1 MGGAL
6 ARGLLRRVK
15 PPTGV
20 WSCREPDSNRNLSL
34 ILVSHPRG
42 AVQVQLRGIGWEK
55 MQHDIGRNLELV
67 AMMIAGTIHKQQDE
81 LSWIFLGQCGQKNLE
96 TFRIGRRHD
105 QIDASSVLLAD
116 WAIELYVFVNGLGC
130 NLR

>member
-42 AVQVQLRGIGWEK
+42 AVQFIWGDKIGVFGDTGIWSETWSYQSEYPHAAPAKACRETAGCLPDDW
-55 MQHDIGRNLELV
+55 MQPQAPV
-67 AMMIAGTIHKQQDE
+67 SAA
-81 LSWIFLGQCGQKNLE
+81 
-96 TFRIGRRHD
+96 RR
-105 QIDASSVLLAD
+105 
-116 WAIELYVFVNGLGC
+116 
-130 NLR
+130 R